1 MSARIDRGAGLA
13 LFAAGLAGVFAP
25 LAPGRGVRRRNAEL
39 AALLE
44 LDDHLLAD
52 IGLDRDAIARA
63 RRTGGPLARM
73 GWLG

>member
-13 LFAAGLAGVFAP
+13 LFAAGLAGVLAP
-25 LAPGRGVRRRNAEL
+25 LAPGPGARRRNRDL

-44 LDDHLLAD
+44 LDDHILAD
-52 IGLDRDAIARA
+52 IGLDREAIARA
-63 RRTGGPLARM
+63 RRSGGPLARM

>member
-1 MSARIDRGAGLA
+1 MSGRVDRGAGLA

-25 LAPGRGVRRRNAEL
+25 LAPGPAARRRKAEL
-39 AALLE
+39 TALME

-63 RRTGGPLARM
+63 RWSGGPLARM
-73 GWLG
+73 GWHG